1 MLVEGPQ
8 RQSRPGT
15 DRRPAWLRYTAA
27 VLASCACT
35 AARLL
40 LGDYYGD
47 QHRFPM
53 LYMAILFASWYGGL
67 GPALLAVALGG
78 LSAAFFHVE
87 PGRILVGF
95 AASNLDGLEFYFL
108 VAAAAVA
115 LFEAERRARRRA
127 IKAEEQLRE
136 AQKLESIGLLAGG
149 IAHDFNN
156 LLTGVL
162 GNASLVLH
170 DLPEGN
176 RSRPLVESIV
186 VAAERA
192 ADLTGQLLAYA
203 GKGVFVRAPVDFSQA
218 ARQAIDEVRPKAPA
232 RIELR
237 LDAAKGLPPVM
248 ADPEQI
254 RQMITGLAMNGVE
267 AIGSRPGRV
276 TVRTALEYLEPY
288 IPAAVGR
295 IEGGEYVCVSVED
308 TGSGMDDSTLG
319 RIFDPFFTTKFM
331 GRGLGLAAV
340 AGIARAL
347 DGAVRVWSAV
357 EKGTKVEVAVPT
369 VKANPPA

>member
-1 MLVEGPQ
+1 MLIDAPQ
-8 RQSRPGT
+8 RQLRPANGT
-15 DRRPAWLRYTAA
+15 RPAWLCYTAA
-27 VLASCACT
+27 VLASCVCT

-40 LGDYYGD
+40 LGDIYGD

-87 PGRILVGF
+87 PGRIITGF
-95 AASNLDGLEFYFL
+95 TASNLDGLEFYFL

-127 IKAEEQLRE
+127 LKAEEQLRE

-149 IAHDFNN
+149 VAHDFNN

-162 GNASLVLH
+162 GNASLALEE
-170 DLPEGN
+170 LPSE
-176 RSRPLVESIV
+176 SRTRPMIENIV
-186 VAAERA
+186 SAAERA
-192 ADLTGQLLAYA
+192 ALLTGQLLAYA

-218 ARQAIDEVRPKAPA
+218 ARQAMDDVRTKAPA
-232 RIELR
+232 RIEIR
-237 LDAAKGLPPVM
+237 LETAKGLPVVM

-267 AIGSRPGRV
+267 AIGGRTGRV
-276 TVRTALEYLEPY
+276 TICTALKHLEAGTPV
-288 IPAAVGR
+288 AVGR
-295 IEGGEYVCVSVED
+295 VEGGAYVSVSVDD
-308 TGSGMDDSTLG
+308 TGSGMDETTLL

-347 DGAVRVWSAV
+347 DGAVMVWSEV
-357 EKGTKVEVAVPT
+357 GKGTRVEVAVP
-369 VKANPPA
+369 APPR